1 MYLFGCTIT
10 SKTKINVFWKNFFTP
25 GPVSSSGP
33 PTRILKKTPLIL
45 AFETNSSTISPNCT
59 FLEVLT
65 HCVIWS
71 GCLFCTLVFPVMLLK
86 CLHYDSGWVLN
97 EGDCDEI
104 GKDLFGWSG
113 WEFHQFGH
121 VEKGIY
127 ADEKSIPETNC
138 CIEGQWIEPIT
149 FCNAPNNFIEQG
161 QRCCG
166 HYHNQRLKQTK
177 IL

>member
-1 MYLFGCTIT
+1 MKIFLQLHKTLCSKKCKKALLIFSLWDKQQYDIT
-10 SKTKINVFWKNFFTP
+10 KLHFFWDF
-25 GPVSSSGP
+25 
-33 PTRILKKTPLIL
+33 
-45 AFETNSSTISPNCT
+45 
-59 FLEVLT
+59 LT

-71 GCLFCTLVFPVMLLK
+71 RCLFYTFLFPVMLLK

-138 CIEGQWIEPIT
+138 CIEGQGIEPIT
-149 FCNAPNNFIEQG
+149 FCNAPYDFIEQG